1 MAYECCLLPAAQA
14 LGESTASSSAGGE
27 ASAKGKAAWNQFSS
41 HHVFPV
47 RLSQGLGGL
56 RFRVDSCRRVYS
68 YILMLPVAS
77 GPGTR
82 VGGLCSWEGQEQGQE
97 QGQGHCS
104 LETVQQPRF
113 SRVESGF
120 RGFTV

>member
-77 GPGTR
+77 SPGTWR
-82 VGGLCSWEGQEQGQE
+82 VRGRLFLCPWSEEQGQE
-97 QGQGHCS
+97 QGQGQGEDCS

-113 SRVESGF
+113 SS
-120 RGFTV
+120 